1 MVSGE
6 NQAVGPLP
14 GGKTPAGEVRP
25 VRPVRRVAAAG
36 RARPLS
42 AGGRVGYGFAGL
54 AIFFGFW
61 FGVAASHLVSP
72 MFLPGP
78 ITVVGTLIHL
88 LTAPYA
94 GHTILQHLSA
104 SLLRYGFG
112 VLLAAGVGL
121 PLGLLMGWF
130 RILDDIVT
138 PIFNGLRFIAPLAW
152 VPFAALWFGTG
163 IGGPILVIFTGAFPP
178 VLIAAHRGARL
189 IDPTLLEAAQML
201 GTPSHRMILEVL
213 LPNAV
218 PSIVSGL
225 RVSAGLGWQSLIGA
239 ELIVVSSGIGYMM
252 VQAQAAVDTKV
263 VMAGIIA
270 VGLIG
275 VAVDFLL
282 RLGEGVVRR
291 RYGMTG
297 GAS

>member
-1 MVSGE
+1 MASGE
-6 NQAVGPLP
+6 NRAVEPVANGERLV
-14 GGKTPAGEVRP
+14 GRSGSAGSG
-25 VRPVRRVAAAG
+25 RRVRTG
-36 RARPLS
+36 RRNRPLS
-42 AGGRVGYGFAGL
+42 VGGRLAYGLAGL

-61 FGVAASHLVSP
+61 FGVAVSGLVSP
-72 MFLPGP
+72 TFLPDP
-78 ITVVGTLIHL
+78 VTVIGTLIHL

-94 GHTILQHLSA
+94 GHTVIQHLSA
-104 SLLRYGFG
+104 SLVRYGFG
-112 VLLAAGVGL
+112 VVLAAAVGL

-130 RILDDIVT
+130 RVLDDIVT
-138 PIFNGLRFIAPLAW
+138 PLFNGLRFIAPLAW

-163 IGGPILVIFTGAFPP
+163 IGGPVLVIFTGAFPP
-178 VLIAAHRGARL
+178 ALIAAYRGAQL
-189 IDPTLLEAAQML
+189 IDPNLIEAAQML

-225 RVSAGLGWQSLIGA
+225 RVAAGLGWQSLIGA

-263 VMAGIIA
+263 VMAGIVA

-275 VAVDFLL
+275 VAIDFLL
-282 RLGEGVVRR
+282 RLGESVVRR

-297 GAS
+297 RTS